1 MKRVRR
7 KNEDEG
13 KEEESKEERP
23 AQRPRQD
30 EGGTGGVARGR
41 GAVTA
46 DRASYFARG
55 DTAGV
60 EAEDITPAVA
70 PAKEEWPGMFHTG
83 AVLQKGRSAAQ
94 AKRQE
99 ELDNKDAD
107 ADDAVTPWEPR
118 YPLRALIKTQDIPSL
133 RDLVC
138 DTIAKHIHHFHDLG
152 HEYLG
157 ERSLVEARGR
167 IATLVAQRRRLDSAV
182 LPFFVYP
189 GVMEIDIPDCSMLDE
204 NSLVQA
210 LLTAQ
215 TVEKELH
222 MSTKFASLKLGMSGR
237 CISDRVLENL
247 STALSTV
254 EDLRLDGCYRLSDR
268 GIQYLQ
274 AKCSPTLET
283 FELSSNQRIT
293 ATSIS
298 YIQGWT
304 HLHTLSLAECPQ
316 LVDQDFVPLRQL
328 VTTSLRKL
336 SLVQLDKATDRL
348 LELLFADA
356 TDTLV
361 EELSVARCSR
371 LTDVGV
377 QVALQACPRLISL
390 DVADVLLLTDDTL
403 ATVRA
408 SNLTLQRVNLRRC
421 TNITDKGIEDL
432 VVSCAGH
439 LERLEISSI
448 PLLTGKSMVLLA
460 THCATSLKH
469 LDISFCRHIRDNDV
483 GHLTVS
489 CPNLTRLGLY
499 GCTQISSLFL
509 QGQAL
514 DDLVCYGH
522 PLLTGLKLRS

>member
-167 IATLVAQRRRLDSAV
+167 IATLVAQRRRLDSA
-182 LPFFVYP
+182 
-189 GVMEIDIPDCSMLDE
+189 
-204 NSLVQA
+204 A

-254 EDLRLDGCYRLSDR
+254 EDLHLDGCYRLSDR

-316 LVDQDFVPLRQL
+316 LVDQDFVPLKQL

-361 EELSVARCSR
+361 EELSVARCAR

-403 ATVRA
+403 ATV
-408 SNLTLQRVNLRRC
+408 C
-421 TNITDKGIEDL
+421 IY
-432 VVSCAGH
+432 C
-439 LERLEISSI
+439 
-448 PLLTGKSMVLLA
+448 M
-460 THCATSLKH
+460 
-469 LDISFCRHIRDNDV
+469 
-483 GHLTVS
+483 
-489 CPNLTRLGLY
+489 Y
-499 GCTQISSLFL
+499 
-509 QGQAL
+509 
-514 DDLVCYGH
+514 
-522 PLLTGLKLRS
+522 

>member
-152 HEYLG
+152 YEYLG

-167 IATLVAQRRRLDSAV
+167 IATLVAQRRRLDSAGTSPSNTSAHHVLV

-204 NSLVQA
+204 NSFVQA

-247 STALSTV
+247 SYV
-254 EDLRLDGCYRLSDR
+254 V
-268 GIQYLQ
+268 
-274 AKCSPTLET
+274 
-283 FELSSNQRIT
+283 
-293 ATSIS
+293 ATSKDCI
-298 YIQGWT
+298 
-304 HLHTLSLAECPQ
+304 
-316 LVDQDFVPLRQL
+316 
-328 VTTSLRKL
+328 
-336 SLVQLDKATDRL
+336 
-348 LELLFADA
+348 
-356 TDTLV
+356 
-361 EELSVARCSR
+361 
-371 LTDVGV
+371 
-377 QVALQACPRLISL
+377 
-390 DVADVLLLTDDTL
+390 
-403 ATVRA
+403 
-408 SNLTLQRVNLRRC
+408 
-421 TNITDKGIEDL
+421 
-432 VVSCAGH
+432 
-439 LERLEISSI
+439 
-448 PLLTGKSMVLLA
+448 
-460 THCATSLKH
+460 
-469 LDISFCRHIRDNDV
+469 CR
-483 GHLTVS
+483 
-489 CPNLTRLGLY
+489 
-499 GCTQISSLFL
+499 
-509 QGQAL
+509 
-514 DDLVCYGH
+514 
-522 PLLTGLKLRS
+522 